1 MKVNACKHGIL
12 ALATILLATAIG
24 IVAGLA
30 TITADI
36 TPAFAA
42 HNCTRYS
49 PNYAV
54 NPPNCTQKYT
64 MTQNIYTTN
73 GYAQRDGNTISMSGQ
88 RSWSLWLETLYNT
101 FPQNDSGYGYGTGQ
115 GGWPEQTNA
124 GCTRS
129 SSVEGQCYTIW
140 D

>member
-1 MKVNACKHGIL
+1 MNTTKNRIL
-12 ALATILLATAIG
+12 LFTTIALAAAIG
-24 IVAGLA
+24 AVAGLA
-30 TITADI
+30 TIAAEA

-42 HNCTRYS
+42 HNCTRYG

-54 NPPNCTQKYT
+54 NPPNCAQKYS
-64 MTQNIYTTN
+64 MTQGIYITN
-73 GYAQRDGNTISMSGQ
+73 GHAQRDGNTISMNAQ
-88 RSWSLWLETLYNT
+88 RNWSLWLETLYNT

-115 GGWPEQTNA
+115 GGWHEQTYA

-129 SSVEGQCYTIW
+129 STVDGQCYTIW